1 MNRYENEPNV
11 EMPFIATCMSCS
23 KLYWLDEG
31 NTGIPRKVASMNMD
45 GTNPQILVRNDLQ
58 QLGRIAIDIPNQ
70 VLYWTQPSGQKVML
84 FLVFID
90 IGNLR

>member
-1 MNRYENEPNV
+1 METNRYENIPNV
-11 EMPFIATCMSCS
+11 EMLFIVMCISCR

-45 GTNPQILVRNDLQ
+45 GTNPQILVSDNLQ

-70 VLYWTQPSGQKVML
+70 VLYWTQPSGQKV
-84 FLVFID
+84 
-90 IGNLR
+90 

>member
-1 MNRYENEPNV
+1 MKINQ
-11 EMPFIATCMSCS
+11 MWKMLFTAMCISCS

-31 NTGIPRKVASMNMD
+31 STGIPRKVSSMNMD

-70 VLYWTQPSGQKVML
+70 VLYWTQPSGQKVL
-84 FLVFID
+84 LVLLIMV
-90 IGNLR
+90 I